1 MVRRL
6 ALVQEIAVDIVLED
20 EARGV
25 EPVIE
30 YLAAHY
36 VPAYAPAVLVAVLP
50 EPVVAQHLGVEIMR
64 LEGGVVHVILGAFE
78 EEETVMVY
86 KLIASVQAEKGCDVY
101 IVVVVHELSRVS
113 ATPCQL
119 RERKGGGEERLG
131 MDVYTSLGKKLKYLV

>member
-36 VPAYAPAVLVAVLP
+36 VPAHAPAVLVAVLP

-101 IVVVVHELSRVS
+101 IVVVVHELFKSVS
-113 ATPCQL
+113 HAVPSE
-119 RERKGGGEERLG
+119 REKRGGGRLG
-131 MDVYTSLGKKLKYLV
+131 MDVYIPRWERS